1 MRAGAGGV
9 GNEEAIVYGGVHG
22 GTTVNKVVIGGRERE
37 RNSIER

>member
-22 GTTVNKVVIGGRERE
+22 GTAVNEVVIGWRERE
-37 RNSIER
+37 SNTIQR

>member
-22 GTTVNKVVIGGRERE
+22 GTAVNEVVISGRERE